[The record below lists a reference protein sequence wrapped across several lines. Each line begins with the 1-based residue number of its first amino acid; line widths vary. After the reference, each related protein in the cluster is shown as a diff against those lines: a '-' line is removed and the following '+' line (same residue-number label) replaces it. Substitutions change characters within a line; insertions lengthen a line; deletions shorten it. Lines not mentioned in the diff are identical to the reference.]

1 MVDSSTTTWYST
13 PRMILLRR
21 IWRAY
26 LRWTL
31 ILFVYFHPIDSNPLW
46 REYVLSEMRRLS
58 E

>member
-1 MVDSSTTTWYST
+1 
-13 PRMILLRR
+13 MILLRR